1 MVDPLRQ
8 DIKKLMSEVPQILI
22 ENEEMLEILDGRVD
36 NVIKKHKDENM
47 VVASINSDEYPVNAG
62 EVILSARED
71 MEDDGEID
79 NEDQI
84 TREMAQQLLYQFK
97 LNYDEQT
104 VKDLEQ
110 ARKSEKTSKKVSRR
124 LQEYDEA
131 KELIEKLKERF
142 NI

>member
-47 VVASINSDEYPVNAG
+47 VVASISSDEYPVNAG
-62 EVILSARED
+62 EVILSVRED

-110 ARKSEKTSKKVSRR
+110 TRKSEKTSKKVSRR

>member
-131 KELIEKLKERF
+131 KDLIEKLKEKF

>member
-47 VVASINSDEYPVNAG
+47 VVASISSDEYPVNAG

-131 KELIEKLKERF
+131 KELIEKLKEKF